1 MYPLKGRFVRFFHA
15 LLIREQIKSV
25 IFPSSLARS
34 GDALLS
40 PRKRFNIADIVSQA
54 SVHLF
59 LFILYKLI
67 VHLRLEDT
75 TQCGWENGVGKKSAD
90 CARKSLELA

>member
-1 MYPLKGRFVRFFHA
+1 MPVEGTIRTIFHA

-25 IFPSSLARS
+25 IFSFSPARS